1 MKNTMLLPKSC
12 RTIGLLLF
20 PLFMVLFIAYFN
32 FDFRF
37 NFLDTAAGKDEGIF
51 NFHNN
56 NLTDEV
62 AIIGSI
68 ASLFMIAFA
77 RLKNED
83 EYVMYLRLKSL
94 QWGVYINY
102 AIFILLTA
110 TVYGGG
116 YLSFVL
122 YNAATILVLFILIF
136 NYELY
141 IKPRFAKSELA

>member
-1 MKNTMLLPKSC
+1 MAGMLL
-12 RTIGLLLF
+12 L
-20 PLFMVLFIAYFN
+20 PLFLALFIAYFN

-37 NFLDTAAGKDEGIF
+37 AFLDTPVAKDDGLF
-51 NFHNN
+51 NFRNN

-83 EYVMYLRLKSL
+83 EYVMFLRLKSL
-94 QWGVYINY
+94 QWGVYMNY
-102 AIFILLTA
+102 AVFILLTA

-116 YLSFVL
+116 YLSFML
-122 YNAATILVLFILIF
+122 YNAATILVLFIIIF